1 MQQQTPYLVGIG
13 AANVDLHGRSR
24 KAIVLHDSNPG
35 YLHTSAGGVT
45 RNILE
50 NCARQGVPAALMSAV
65 GADLSG
71 QVILSAC
78 KVAGID
84 VSRVLIRENT
94 VSSTYMAMLDENGE
108 VFAGMSDMRILESL
122 PETYL
127 EENARYLRAAAAI
140 VTDGCLQL
148 PFLERLLSVAEGH
161 VPVFV
166 DPVST
171 AYARKIAPIVGGFYA
186 VKPNRLELAVLS
198 GTPVETDAQI
208 ELAAEHVLSR
218 GTRRV
223 VVSLGARGCYYADD
237 AGRRVFRSLRPVD
250 DMENATGA
258 GDAFMAGFLHGHLLG
273 LSVEEQLDYALASG
287 IVAVRS
293 PDTIHPGMS
302 DSLVRETLERSRI

>member
-78 KVAGID
+78 KAVGID

-127 EENARYLRAAAAI
+127 VENARYLRAAAAI

-161 VPVFV
+161 APVFV

-171 AYARKIAPIVGGFYA
+171 AYARRITPIVGGFYA

-198 GTPVETDAQI
+198 GMPVETDAQI

-223 VVSLGARGCYYADD
+223 VVSLGVRGCYYADD

-250 DMENATGA
+250 DM
-258 GDAFMAGFLHGHLLG
+258 
-273 LSVEEQLDYALASG
+273 
-287 IVAVRS
+287 
-293 PDTIHPGMS
+293 
-302 DSLVRETLERSRI
+302 

>member
-24 KAIVLHDSNPG
+24 KAIVLHASNPG

-78 KVAGID
+78 KAAGID
-84 VSRVLIRENT
+84 VSRVLIRENA

-140 VTDGCLQL
+140 VTDGCFPLQRDM
-148 PFLERLLSVAEGH
+148 RLCSSIRF
-161 VPVFV
+161 P
-166 DPVST
+166 
-171 AYARKIAPIVGGFYA
+171 
-186 VKPNRLELAVLS
+186 
-198 GTPVETDAQI
+198 
-208 ELAAEHVLSR
+208 
-218 GTRRV
+218 
-223 VVSLGARGCYYADD
+223 
-237 AGRRVFRSLRPVD
+237 RP
-250 DMENATGA
+250 MRE
-258 GDAFMAGFLHGHLLG
+258 
-273 LSVEEQLDYALASG
+273 
-287 IVAVRS
+287 RS
-293 PDTIHPGMS
+293 P
-302 DSLVRETLERSRI
+302 RSWADFMR

>member
-127 EENARYLRAAAAI
+127 VENARYLRAAAAI

-161 VPVFV
+161 APVFV

-171 AYARKIAPIVGGFYA
+171 AYARKITPIVGGFYA

-198 GTPVETDAQI
+198 GMPVETDAQI

-218 GTRRV
+218 GTRRLAGCPRLLLCGRCGKTG
-223 VVSLGARGCYYADD
+223 VSKPSARGRYGERDRC
-237 AGRRVFRSLRPVD
+237 GRRV
-250 DMENATGA
+250 
-258 GDAFMAGFLHGHLLG
+258 HGG
-273 LSVEEQLDYALASG
+273 LSARPSAR
-287 IVAVRS
+287 AVRGRTARLRAGVRHRCGS
-293 PDTIHPGMS
+293 QPRYHPS
-302 DSLVRETLERSRI
+302 RHERFFGQGNA